1 MGKTYKKNG
10 SGIARSVNYKANKN
24 RKFTKI
30 KYKSS
35 HSSNRNKNKNILND
49 ESFIPFDC
57 KQNLHK
63 YKSYQS
69 IKHKNLLNIPNYH
82 YNEFSDDSLRSIYD
96 YKNITSWEKEK
107 YKPWKND
114 TLENNLNNIKKD
126 IYNSDK
132 TNFKRFGRSE
142 DSHKNVILKFIK
154 ATLKQLNRRDKVSK
168 FRGHNRKNKFVDK
181 VNK

>member
-57 KQNLHK
+57 KQKLHK
-63 YKSYQS
+63 HKAYQS

-96 YKNITSWEKEK
+96 YINITSWEK

-132 TNFKRFGRSE
+132 SNFKVFGRSG
-142 DSHKNVILKFIK
+142 DSHKNAMSKFLK
-154 ATLKQLNRRDKVSK
+154 ATLKQLNRRNKISK
-168 FRGHNRKNKFVDK
+168 FKGHNRKNKY
-181 VNK
+181 VNKINK

>member
-49 ESFIPFDC
+49 ESYIPFNC
-57 KQNLHK
+57 KQKLHK
-63 YKSYQS
+63 YNCEQS

-82 YNEFSDDSLRSIYD
+82 YNEFSDKSLRSIYD
-96 YKNITSWEKEK
+96 YINVTSYEN
-107 YKPWKND
+107 YKPWLNN
-114 TLENNLNNIKKD
+114 TLEKNIEKVKKD

-132 TNFKRFGRSE
+132 INFRVFGRSG
-142 DSHKNVILKFIK
+142 DNHKTSISKYIK
-154 ATLKQLNRRDKVSK
+154 TTLKQLNRRNKISK
-168 FRGHNRKNKFVDK
+168 FRGHNRKIKFVDK
-181 VNK
+181 IKGQL